1 MLTKNTL
8 HMAVTYSVHISH
20 LGSKCSVTECDMFQY
35 WLTQFCLINET
46 DVTLPLFLYRHI
58 LNASKIYNIFR
69 EMVGTLEE
77 SGG

>member
-1 MLTKNTL
+1 
-8 HMAVTYSVHISH
+8 
-20 LGSKCSVTECDMFQY
+20 MFQY